1 MALETESPKPK
12 RSRRF
17 SQIEREPAAKGFA
30 PSMPTCGNDLIGLW
44 DLPHEAV
51 TQARL
56 KIGRNIPM
64 SQQLELV
71 RDCTVQDYS
80 LESVAH
86 TFGPGEYQLVL
97 NPGPGK
103 AWPGKSARIIVSKDF
118 ARECGFSPYAE
129 PAAAPAP
136 PRFSELRSIQE
147 STRAMNEGGAFTPQV
162 MAQLLETVADRVAER
177 LRPSSPAADPLAG
190 MASMVQMM
198 TFMQGI
204 QKSAMDQALLMAG
217 MRNPVTPEPEE
228 EDSWP
233 SVLREAIPV
242 LGQIGQGL
250 LSRAAP
256 APAPAPTP
264 QETPQPEEN
273 KIMVP
278 MNSDEIKQ
286 FSSVVGML
294 KPYSALIL
302 TILSKVR
309 TGGEASA
316 DLASFVPDRM
326 RGTMIDFADLA
337 ETRGAEVLA
346 LLDPALATE
355 KGLDCVV
362 GIGRILREV

>member
-1 MALETESPKPK
+1 MALEPAEKQK
-12 RSRRF
+12 RTRRF
-17 SQIEREPAAKGFA
+17 SKIEREPSTRGFA
-30 PSMPTCGNDLIGLW
+30 PAMPTCGNDLIGLW
-44 DLPHEAV
+44 DLPPEAV

-56 KIGRNIPM
+56 KIGRSIPM

-86 TFGPGEYQLVL
+86 TFGPGEFQLVL
-97 NPGPGK
+97 NPGPGG

-118 ARECGFSPYAE
+118 ARECGFSPYMDPPPA
-129 PAAAPAP
+129 PAA

-147 STRAMNEGGAFTPQV
+147 SAKAMNEGGAITPQV

-177 LRPSSPAADPLAG
+177 LRPSAPAADPLAG

-217 MRNPVTPEPEE
+217 MRNPVAHEPEE

-250 LSRAAP
+250 LSRTAP
-256 APAPAPTP
+256 APIQAAPI
-264 QETPQPEEN
+264 QEQPHQVEETQ
-273 KIMVP
+273 IMVP
-278 MNSDEIKQ
+278 MNSDEIKH
-286 FSSVVGML
+286 FATVVGML
-294 KPYSALIL
+294 KPYSAMIL
-302 TILSKVR
+302 TILSKVQR
-309 TGGEASA
+309 GEDASG
-316 DLASFVPDRM
+316 DLASFIPARM
-326 RGTMIDFADLA
+326 APTMIEFADMA
-337 ETRGAEVLA
+337 EARGAAVLSI
-346 LLDPALATE
+346 LDPALATE
-355 KGLDCVV
+355 KALACVV
-362 GIGRILREV
+362 GIGAILRDS